1 MEEEI
6 MLKTR
11 LFQFAVLVVAG
22 TLGISAAAQTKT
34 KPVQHQNPNGAV
46 VADENATEQRSGIKD
61 SVDITDGPRVEDV
74 KKDSAVLVW
83 KTNKE
88 AATRV
93 QYGTESAKLAQ
104 HAFKPGGSRD
114 HRVELKN
121 LKPGTTYFYAV
132 ENRGGKQRYDGQFQT
147 PAR

>member
-1 MEEEI
+1 
-6 MLKTR
+6 MLKNR
-11 LFQFAVLVVAG
+11 LVPLIVLAVAVA
-22 TLGISAAAQTKT
+22 LGISAAAQTKA

-46 VADENATEQRSGIKD
+46 VADENATEQDSGIKD

-93 QYGTESAKLAQ
+93 QYGTESTKLAQ
-104 HAFKPGGSRD
+104 HSFKPG
-114 HRVELKN
+114 
-121 LKPGTTYFYAV
+121 
-132 ENRGGKQRYDGQFQT
+132 
-147 PAR
+147 